1 MDNALYIAMTGAQQT
16 LVAQGVN
23 ANNLANVSTTGFRA
37 DLSQFRA
44 MPVFGETFDSRV
56 FALAERPGVNFSPSP
71 LEATGR
77 DLDIAVN
84 RDGWIAVQARDGSEA
99 YTRAGDLRVASV
111 GGVLETGAGYP
122 VMGDGGPIAVP
133 PFEKLEIG
141 DDGTISIIPAGQ
153 NATNL
158 VQIDRIKLVNPPR
171 EGLEKGQDGLI
182 RQRDGL
188 PAPADAEVTIVS
200 GALETSNVNMVDGLV
215 EMIALQRRFEM
226 QVKMMDAAQ
235 ANAQQAE
242 ELLRLG

>member
-1 MDNALYIAMTGAQQT
+1 MDNSLYIAMTGAQQT